1 MGQLLV
7 QNLTRQFG
15 GLTAVKDLTFEV
27 TEGAMSGLVGPNGAG
42 KTTVINMVSGLDKQT
57 SGTITIAGKTT
68 DSLKAHQYVKLGV
81 ARTYQNMKLFHGL
94 SVIDHV
100 IVGLDSVRKTNFF
113 HALAPNPYERRER
126 KAMIEKA
133 MEYLRIMSIE
143 HLAQAEATTLSYG
156 LQRRLE
162 ISRALAT
169 EPKLLLLD
177 EPTAGMNQQESA
189 EVAEVLRGLNARGL
203 TLLVVE
209 HNIKFVRDLCQEV
222 TVINFGEM
230 LISGTPEEVFSSQ
243 EVRDAYLGKQRDERL
258 AAFHALRENIHRDI
272 DMNAFNEVS

>member
-1 MGQLLV
+1 M
-7 QNLTRQFG
+7 
-15 GLTAVKDLTFEV
+15 
-27 TEGAMSGLVGPNGAG
+27 
-42 KTTVINMVSGLDKQT
+42 
-57 SGTITIAGKTT
+57 
-68 DSLKAHQYVKLGV
+68 H
-81 ARTYQNMKLFHGL
+81 
-94 SVIDHV
+94 
-100 IVGLDSVRKTNFF
+100 
-113 HALAPNPYERRER
+113 
-126 KAMIEKA
+126 EKA
-133 MEYLRIMSIE
+133 MEYLRLMSIE
-143 HLAQAEATTLSYG
+143 HLAEAEATTLSYG

-222 TVINFGEM
+222 TVINFGEK
-230 LISGTPEEVFSSQ
+230 LISGTPDVVFNSQ

-258 AAFHALRENIHRDI
+258 AAFQALRENVHRGI
-272 DMNAFNEVS
+272 DMNAFNEVSQ